1 MSHPKTLHVG
11 AGVLTRY
18 RNGACAFTC
27 RHSGCRAYSE
37 PRSWRAGLRQA
48 SRHAAD
54 HELPPTRRRRGRFAV
69 LLVVL
74 LLLAISSAGTYLA
87 VEVFTTRAT
96 TIEGVR

>member
-48 SRHAAD
+48 RSWEQLVTPKHK
-54 HELPPTRRRRGRFAV
+54 PGRD
-69 LLVVL
+69 
-74 LLLAISSAGTYLA
+74 
-87 VEVFTTRAT
+87 R
-96 TIEGVR
+96 